1 MVVFGI
7 AMRGVNGLSF
17 LKRMQNSGRRNLIVI
32 VKEISKIIKNY
43 RIMVGTLLLSGNV
56 KSGIMIGIRDLK
68 R

>member
-17 LKRMQNSGRRNLIVI
+17 LKRMRNSGRRNSIVI

-56 KSGIMIGIRDLK
+56 KSGITIGIRDLK